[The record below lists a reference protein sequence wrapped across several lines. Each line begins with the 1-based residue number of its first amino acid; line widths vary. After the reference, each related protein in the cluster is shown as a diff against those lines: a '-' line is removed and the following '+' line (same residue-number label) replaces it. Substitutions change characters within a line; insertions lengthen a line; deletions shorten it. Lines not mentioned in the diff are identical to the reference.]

1 MPTQELIAIVDRSGS
16 MRGKETDT
24 VGGINT
30 MIHEVKSKMVE
41 GDVVRVSLKLFDN
54 EEILKWRSVDINE
67 ISEFPVNEFVP
78 RGSTAL
84 LDAIGFTITFFMEKK
99 LINPNAYD
107 SCLICVATDGLE
119 NASIKYNKDT
129 IKRLIKNGK
138 ETYNIDIVYLGA
150 NQDAI
155 LEAANIGIT
164 EERAINYNENSD
176 STTAV
181 YRSVGRVVSDNRR
194 NVAPEFSHTERAA
207 SQTPR

>member
-1 MPTQELIAIVDRSGS
+1 MPTQELVAVVDRSGS
-16 MRGKETDT
+16 MRGKEADT

-30 MIHEVKSKMVE
+30 MINEVRNKMEE
-41 GDVVRVSLKLFDN
+41 GDTVRVSLKLFDN
-54 EEILKWRSVDINE
+54 EEILKWRSVNINE

-78 RGSTAL
+78 RGTTAL

-99 LINPNAYD
+99 LRDPTAYD

-119 NASIKYNKDT
+119 NASVQYNNDA
-129 IKRLIKNGK
+129 IKRLIQNGK

-164 EERAINYNENSD
+164 QERAINYNENSD
-176 STTAV
+176 STAAV
-181 YRSVGRVVSDNRR
+181 YRSVGRVASDNRH
-194 NVAPEFSHTERAA
+194 NIAPNFSQAERSA
-207 SQTPR
+207 SQTPA